1 MNRNSFT
8 YETPQ
13 YHLIRAMD
21 YAGEMGEKAGEAFDS
36 LIDALA
42 YGAGEFDY
50 DCILDSAKDSLLKA
64 MSEAFS
70 AVNTISAVFAESV
83 KSNDKKGEETNGTE
97 EES

>member
-1 MNRNSFT
+1 MNRNGFT

-21 YAGEMGEKAGEAFDS
+21 YAGEIGEKAGEALNG
-36 LIDALA
+36 LITALT
-42 YGAGEFDY
+42 YGVGEYDY

-70 AVNTISAVFAESV
+70 AVNTISAVFIQSV
-83 KSNDKKGEETNGTE
+83 KDNDKKGEETDGSE
-97 EES
+97 EE

>member
-1 MNRNSFT
+1 MQRDFEYT
-8 YETPQ
+8 TPQ

-21 YAGEMGEKAGEAFDS
+21 YAGEMGERAGEAFDS

-42 YGAGEFDY
+42 YGAGEYDY
-50 DCILDSAKDSLLKA
+50 DRILDGAKDSLLKS

-70 AVNTISAVFAESV
+70 AVSTISAVFAESV
-83 KSNDKKGEETNGTE
+83 AEEEKKGETDGSE

>member
-1 MNRNSFT
+1 MNRDFK

-13 YHLIRAMD
+13 YHMIRAMD
-21 YAGEMGEKAGEAFDS
+21 YAGEASEKASEALNS
-36 LIDALA
+36 LIDAIQ
-42 YGAGEFDY
+42 YGIGEYDY

-83 KSNDKKGEETNGTE
+83 KDNDKKGEETDGSKE
-97 EES
+97 ET

>member
-1 MNRNSFT
+1 MNRDFK
-8 YETPQ
+8 YDTPQ

-21 YAGEMGEKAGEAFDS
+21 YAGEASEKASEALNG
-36 LIDALA
+36 LIDAMQH
-42 YGAGEFDY
+42 GVGEYDC

-70 AVNTISAVFAESV
+70 AVNMISAVFADSV
-83 KSNDKKGEETNGTE
+83 KANDKKGEETDGTE